1 MELTYDL
8 QSLPKGMSIEEFLNF
23 VRIEKIVFWDSS
35 NKNSVTPIVKPDS
48 GLQIKDVSKD
58 LTS

>member
-35 NKNSVTPIVKPDS
+35 RGSGIAPIVELDS
-48 GLQIKDVSKD
+48 DLQIKDISKD

>member
-8 QSLPKGMSIEEFLNF
+8 QSLPKDMSVKEFLNF
-23 VRIEKIVFWDSS
+23 VRTERIVFWDSS
-35 NKNSVTPIVKPDS
+35 NEHCVAPKIKLDS
-48 GLQIKDVSKD
+48 DLKIKDVSKD